1 MIKSRRKIIFAVKRK
16 LIDNSQGVH
25 KYDIKYDNQIVGRVD
40 KLLSEIVDVTYKLE
54 KATSIKKNTPASG
67 VIRKQPSSYGKS
79 NSYLGN
85 ADSFPSIYEDGDYFS
100 SKPRH
105 NSNSTVQE
113 EDVSSV
119 YDKDHN
125 GYGSDNDTIYNYD
138 PSAFTEEEAVAEIKR
153 LIRQILSLAGNS

>member
-1 MIKSRRKIIFAVKRK
+1 MIIKS
-16 LIDNSQGVH
+16 LN
-25 KYDIKYDNQIVGRVD
+25 
-40 KLLSEIVDVTYKLE
+40 
-54 KATSIKKNTPASG
+54 ATTSG
-67 VIRKQPSSYGKS
+67 IRKPLSPYGKS

-85 ADSFPSIYEDGDYFS
+85 GDSFPSIYEDTDYFS
-100 SKPRH
+100 SKLRN

-138 PSAFTEEEAVAEIKR
+138 PSTFTEEEAVAEIKR
-153 LIRQILSLAGNS
+153 LIKEILSLAGDI